1 MDIDAL
7 TNQYRAKTDE
17 ELLQLAAESEHLT
30 PEAWSTLKGELAK
43 RRIEVLPNNFA
54 PRNEGEVNVPR
65 QALGSV
71 EPIGEFV
78 PAVLK
83 FYHRHRWLL
92 VKLTAPAVVVGTVA
106 LIFSR
111 YEQRQ
116 IARQAMGDWLVHRPR
131 VFLEAT
137 LVGLTANLIT
147 WFAFCFSFA
156 IICAAVEQMR
166 LTVQRQIRKA
176 QQTLDLFLA
185 RTVEHRCSHRHT
197 VRQVLRKVTD
207 LDIGQRIFFP
217 VDRVYDSAR
226 DHVRIK
232 VQMLRGEAFSELR
245 SDGVADPFFQ
255 ILEWR
260 RFFLQSRYSPVCWRW
275 LSSGQRIV
283 CIVIQQASFA
293 GW

>member
-106 LIFSR
+106 LIFS
-111 YEQRQ
+111 
-116 IARQAMGDWLVHRPR
+116 
-131 VFLEAT
+131 
-137 LVGLTANLIT
+137 
-147 WFAFCFSFA
+147 
-156 IICAAVEQMR
+156 
-166 LTVQRQIRKA
+166 
-176 QQTLDLFLA
+176 
-185 RTVEHRCSHRHT
+185 
-197 VRQVLRKVTD
+197 
-207 LDIGQRIFFP
+207 
-217 VDRVYDSAR
+217 
-226 DHVRIK
+226 
-232 VQMLRGEAFSELR
+232 
-245 SDGVADPFFQ
+245 
-255 ILEWR
+255 
-260 RFFLQSRYSPVCWRW
+260 
-275 LSSGQRIV
+275 
-283 CIVIQQASFA
+283 
-293 GW
+293 